1 MSNWSLSLKEVKKV
15 ADEEAVAEEEA
26 KKGKG
31 KLFGIIGGAVVLLG
45 AVYFLFLGGG
55 GGDVESGVTTTTV
68 PVEGA
73 VIESDQMTVTLAD
86 DPVRYARITFAVVL
100 PEGGDS
106 TVVGEKMPLLKDGV
120 LDVVA
125 GLSAADLVGQA
136 GLDSLR
142 EDLTAKALEVYVDGE
157 VLRVVL
163 TEVLIQ

>member
-1 MSNWSLSLKEVKKV
+1 MAEEIG
-15 ADEEAVAEEEA
+15 AEEAA

-31 KLFGIIGGAVVLLG
+31 KLIGIVGGVVVLLG

-55 GGDVESGVTTTTV
+55 GGEAEAAVTTTTI

-86 DPVRYARITFAVVL
+86 EPVRYARITFAVVL

-106 TVVGEKMPLLKDGV
+106 AVVGERMPLLKDGV

-125 GLSAADLVGQA
+125 GMSAADLVGQA
-136 GLDSLR
+136 GLDVLR
-142 EDLTAKALEVYVDGE
+142 ADLTAKALEIYTEGE

-163 TEVLIQ
+163 TEVLVQ

>member
-1 MSNWSLSLKEVKKV
+1 M
-15 ADEEAVAEEEA
+15 ADEEAVAEA
-26 KKGKG
+26 PKPKKGRG
-31 KLFGIIGGAVVLLG
+31 RLIGIIGGVVVLLG

-55 GGDVESGVTTTTV
+55 GGDAEAGVTTTTV

-86 DPVRYARITFAVVL
+86 EPVRYARITFAVVL

-125 GLSAADLVGQA
+125 GMFAADLVGSQ

-142 EDLTAKALEVYVDGE
+142 EGLTAKALEVYTEGE

-163 TEVLIQ
+163 TEVLVQ

>member
-1 MSNWSLSLKEVKKV
+1 MSNWSLSSKEVSKL
-15 ADEEAVAEEEA
+15 AEEAVAEEA

-31 KLFGIIGGAVVLLG
+31 KLIGIVGGVVALLG
-45 AVYFLFLGGG
+45 VVYFMFLGGG
-55 GGDVESGVTTTTV
+55 GGDAEAGVTTTTV

-86 DPVRYARITFAVVL
+86 EPVRYARITFAVVL

-106 TVVGEKMPLLKDGV
+106 AAVGDRMPLLKDGV

-125 GLSAADLVGQA
+125 GLTAADLVGQDA
-136 GLDSLR
+136 LDSLR
-142 EDLTAKALEVYVDGE
+142 SDLTTKALEIYTEGE

-163 TEVLIQ
+163 TEVLVQ